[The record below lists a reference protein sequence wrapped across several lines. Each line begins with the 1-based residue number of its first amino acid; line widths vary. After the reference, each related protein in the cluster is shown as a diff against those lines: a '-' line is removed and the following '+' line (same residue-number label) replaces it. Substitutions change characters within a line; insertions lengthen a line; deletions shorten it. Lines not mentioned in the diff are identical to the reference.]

1 MTRSRTVHALA
12 SALSAA
18 ALLTCAACSDGDD
31 SSGTGARDVASAS
44 PLAAQTTAPATLT
57 QEGAR
62 SALITEK
69 DIEDDWTQVDDA
81 ASWRDSLLIGTV
93 DVNDF
98 ITGKSD
104 AADCQQLMDRLY
116 SEDLLGK
123 PSGASALRGFEEG
136 DSRLLYQVASY
147 DADALSDSMD
157 WLKSLPEKCDQF
169 EMTGGDSGKRTVQVI
184 EISVPD
190 EGDARQGLRVT
201 VKGTA
206 DGSAATLTQEIA
218 AVRVDD
224 NAITVTAGGLD
235 GVEDDSIEEAVENGT
250 PRLEDVL
257 AGKTP
262 QS

>member
-18 ALLTCAACSDGDD
+18 ALLTCAACSDDD
-31 SSGTGARDVASAS
+31 DSGTGAQDVASAS
-44 PLAAQTTAPATLT
+44 PLAARTTAPAALT

-98 ITGKSD
+98 VTGKSD

-136 DSRLLYQVASY
+136 DSRLLYQVAAY

-157 WLKSLPEKCDQF
+157 WLKSLPQKCDEF
-169 EMTGGDSGKRTVQVI
+169 ELTGDSGKRTVQVI
-184 EISVPD
+184 ETSVPK
-190 EGDARQGLRVT
+190 EGNARQGLRVT
-201 VKGTA
+201 VQGTV

-218 AVRVDD
+218 VVRVDD

-235 GVEDDSIEEAVENGT
+235 GVEDDSTEEAVENGT